1 MLEKLREEVCE
12 MNLELSRSRLVTMFS
27 GNVSGRDPE
36 TGYVAIKPSGMNYR
50 NMRPEDMVIVDMNGD
65 VVEGKHKPSVDTLTH
80 LYIYKNRPDV
90 NGITHTHS
98 NYATSFAAL
107 GQSIP
112 VYLTAMADD
121 FGGPVPCTDYAPV
134 GSEAIGKEILRVI
147 GNSPAVLVKNHGVFT
162 IGKSPSEALKI
173 AVMLEDIAKTV
184 HLALLRGKPQEIPPE
199 EVQRAYEWHQKFYG
213 QK

>member
-50 NMRPEDMVIVDMNGD
+50 NMKPEDMVIVDMNGD

-121 FGGPVPCTDYAPV
+121 FGGPVPCTDYASV

>member
-1 MLEKLREEVCE
+1 MLERLREEVCE
-12 MNLELSRSRLVTMFS
+12 MNLELSRNRLVTMFS

-36 TGYVAIKPSGMNYR
+36 TNYVVIKPSGMSYR
-50 NMRPEDMVIVDMNGD
+50 NMKPEDMVIVDMNGN

-80 LYIYKNRPDV
+80 LYIYKHRLDV

-98 NYATSFAAL
+98 NYATSFAVL

-134 GSEAIGKEILRVI
+134 GSEAIGREILRVI
-147 GNSPAVLVKNHGVFT
+147 GKSPAVLVKNHGVFT

-173 AVMLEDIAKTV
+173 AVMLEDIAKTI
-184 HLALLRGKPQEIPPE
+184 HLALLRGKPEEIPPE
-199 EVQRAYEWHQKFYG
+199 EVERAYNWHQKFYG

>member
-50 NMRPEDMVIVDMNGD
+50 NMRLEDMVIVDMNGD

>member
-121 FGGPVPCTDYAPV
+121 FGGPVPCTDYASV

>member
-1 MLEKLREEVCE
+1 MLEKLKEEVCE
-12 MNLELSRSRLVTMFS
+12 MNLELARNRLVTMFS

-36 TGYVAIKPSGMNYR
+36 TNYVVIKPSGMSYR
-50 NMRPEDMVIVDMNGD
+50 NMKPEDMVVVDISGN
-65 VVEGKHKPSVDTLTH
+65 VVEGVHKPSVDTLTH
-80 LYIYKNRPDV
+80 LYIYKHRLDI

-147 GNSPAVLVKNHGVFT
+147 GKSPAVLVKNHGVFT
-162 IGKSPSEALKI
+162 VGKSPSEALKI
-173 AVMLEDIAKTV
+173 AVMLEDIAKTI
-184 HLALLRGKPQEIPPE
+184 HLALLRGKPEEIPPE
-199 EVQRAYEWHQKFYG
+199 EVERAYNWHQKFYG

>member
-50 NMRPEDMVIVDMNGD
+50 NMKPEDMVIVDMNGD

-121 FGGPVPCTDYAPV
+121 FGRPVPCTDYAPV